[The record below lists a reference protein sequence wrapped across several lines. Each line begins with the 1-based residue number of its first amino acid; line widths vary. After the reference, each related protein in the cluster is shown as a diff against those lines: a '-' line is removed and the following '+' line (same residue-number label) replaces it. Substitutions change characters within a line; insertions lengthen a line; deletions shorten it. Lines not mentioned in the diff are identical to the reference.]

1 MTTDVDSAAADH
13 AVIGKAGNMN
23 SVTLKYTN
31 DPNDNSNYTTNLG
44 VTEADTAYV
53 YCYKLVMDK
62 IQTGSPTTKL
72 ADAKFRLYRSTGSDF
87 LYAKVVNGN
96 LIGWTTLE
104 DKPADSASQDD
115 KDAYAQ
121 SVLTTDS
128 NGAFTVNGI
137 SSGTYYLEEID
148 PPTTYNKLEDDIPV
162 TVTASANQ
170 VSGVL
175 DSLTAT
181 ATHGGQANAEVNSGM
196 ITVTVGN
203 TKGNTLPST
212 GGMGTTVLYLA
223 GSAMMVGAAAIL
235 LAKKRFAQG

>member
-87 LYAKVVNGN
+87 LYAKVVNG
-96 LIGWTTLE
+96 
-104 DKPADSASQDD
+104 
-115 KDAYAQ
+115 
-121 SVLTTDS
+121 
-128 NGAFTVNGI
+128 I

-148 PPTTYNKLEDDIPV
+148 PPATYNKLEDDIPV

-212 GGMGTTVLYLA
+212 GGMGTTVLYMA
-223 GSAMMVGAAAIL
+223 GSAMMIGAAAIL